1 MTEGKDERIRP
12 AAAGPEDDWE
22 ATKLTTVYVLA
33 LGLPFVSVIG
43 GFHGAS
49 IHSPGAEPIVLL
61 LVLTG
66 FGCLPLSLLISVGV
80 SLYAATQRKHI
91 VGLLFA
97 LSLAHFFIFVV
108 SVMVG
113 RNTSF

>member
-1 MTEGKDERIRP
+1 MTESKDERIRP

-49 IHSPGAEPIVLL
+49 IHRLGAEPIVLL
-61 LVLTG
+61 LVLTVS
-66 FGCLPLSLLISVGV
+66 GCLPISLLISVGV
-80 SLYAATQRKHI
+80 SLYAATQRKQI

-97 LSLAHFFIFVV
+97 LSLAHFFIFIG

-113 RNTSF
+113 RNTDF